1 MITIKSERE
10 IQLMKKAGQ
19 IVALALK
26 EVEKAI
32 KPGVSTHE
40 LDKLV
45 ERIILDNDA
54 PPSFK
59 GYGGFPGSICA
70 SVNNVVVHG
79 IPSKRMILKE
89 GDIIAID
96 VGACYQGY
104 HGDSAVT
111 YAVGKISEARQR
123 LIDVTKQALYEG
135 LKFAQPNNRLSDV
148 SHAIENYVLENN
160 FNVVKE
166 FTGHGIGKAL
176 HEDPY
181 IPNFGEPGY
190 GPLLKEGMTLAI
202 EPMVNAGTS
211 RVKIL
216 QDNWTTV
223 TLDKSDSAHFEHTVV
238 ITKTGH
244 MILTKLEGSEF
255 DV

>member
-45 ERIILDNDA
+45 ERIILENNA
-54 PPSFK
+54 TPSFK

-148 SHAIENYVLENN
+148 SHAIEKYVLENN

-181 IPNFGEPGY
+181 IPNFGEPGH

>member
-45 ERIILDNDA
+45 ERIILENDA
-54 PPSFK
+54 TPSFK

-148 SHAIENYVLENN
+148 SHAIEKYVLENN

>member
-32 KPGVSTHE
+32 KPGVSTYE

-45 ERIILDNDA
+45 ERIILENDA
-54 PPSFK
+54 TPSFK

-79 IPSKRMILKE
+79 IPSKKMILKE

-111 YAVGKISEARQR
+111 FAVGKISEARQR
-123 LIDVTKQALYEG
+123 LINVTKEALYEG

-148 SHAIENYVLENN
+148 SHAIEKYVLENN

-181 IPNFGEPGY
+181 IPNFGEPGQ
-190 GPLLKEGMTLAI
+190 GPLLKEGMALAI

-211 RVKIL
+211 KVKIL

>member
-45 ERIILDNDA
+45 ERIILENDA
-54 PPSFK
+54 TPSFK

-148 SHAIENYVLENN
+148 SHAIEKYVLENN

-181 IPNFGEPGY
+181 IPNFGEPGH